1 MFSKIFVITNITAGY
16 YTAHRKLTHIQNS
29 LRAVGIEPI
38 MKLTRYRFHAK
49 ELVQEAIKNS
59 ANLIISIG
67 GDGTINEIVNGIME
81 CSTESNALPALGIIS
96 MGTGADL
103 CRTLNIPFDYKK
115 AIEIIK
121 KGKILL
127 IDVGMVKF
135 HYQSHQWQRY
145 FMNVFDIGLGGNV
158 VRIANHIPKSF
169 GGFLTFLISSF
180 AGLLVSKPLDLEI
193 YADDRLITQGSISI
207 IGATNGKYFGGGM
220 KIAPMAKMDDGY
232 LEILYVKNTNIFKF
246 IYKVLLPVY
255 EARHLLYK
263 NLFHFSTKNLKIL
276 SKGIFLADIDGEEEK
291 AEKVEVSIIPRA
303 IPVIVP

>member
-1 MFSKIFVITNITAGY
+1 MFKKIFVIANITAGY
-16 YTAHRKLTHIQNS
+16 YTAYRKLRHVKNS

-38 MKLTRYRFHAK
+38 MKLTRYRYHAK
-49 ELVQEAIKNS
+49 ELAQEAIKNS
-59 ANLIISIG
+59 VDLIISIG
-67 GDGTINEIVNGIME
+67 GDGTINEILNGIME
-81 CSTESNALPALGIIS
+81 CRTESNALPALGIIS

-121 KGKILL
+121 KGKTILMDIGL
-127 IDVGMVKF
+127 VRLR
-135 HYQSHQWQRY
+135 YQNHQWQRY

-169 GGFLTFLISSF
+169 GGFLTFLISSLV
-180 AGLLVSKPLDLEI
+180 GLLVSKPLDLEI
-193 YADDRLITQGSISI
+193 YADNRLITQGSISI

-220 KIAPMAKMDDGY
+220 KIAPMASINDGY
-232 LEILYVKNTNIFKF
+232 LEVLYVKNTNIFKF

-263 NLFHFSTKNLKIL
+263 NLFHFPTKNLKIL

-291 AEKVEVSIIPRA
+291 AEEVEVSIIPGA
-303 IPVIVP
+303 IKIIVP